1 MNKSLILASIFALTL
16 TACGQEEENNTSMPP
31 AAESPAPA
39 ATPSPAPAPAPA
51 PAPESAPG
59 GAATPAAPSGTAPQ

>member
-39 ATPSPAPAPAPA
+39 ATC
-51 PAPESAPG
+51 
-59 GAATPAAPSGTAPQ
+59 